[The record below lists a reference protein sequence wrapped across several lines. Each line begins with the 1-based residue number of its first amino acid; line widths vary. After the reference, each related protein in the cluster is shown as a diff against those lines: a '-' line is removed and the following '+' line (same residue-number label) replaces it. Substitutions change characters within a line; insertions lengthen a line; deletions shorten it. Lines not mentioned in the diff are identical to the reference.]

1 MGRPRKYKGLHDR
14 NKKYHSTEKG
24 KAAVKKYQNSERRKT
39 AQRDRARIRR
49 GTIVNKQQWFID
61 TYGDPGVAL
70 ELLDQKEKLVIKYLF
85 GLDGDPPLTQKA
97 IASMMDCSRQW
108 ISQLKK
114 KAEKKL
120 APLKK
125 EVRLDIPPENK
136 NPTNP

>member
-1 MGRPRKYKGLHDR
+1 MGRPRKYADLYGPQ
-14 NKKYHSTEKG
+14 KKYHSTEKG
-24 KAAVKKYQNSERRKT
+24 KAAVKKYRDSDRWKT
-39 AQRDRARIRR
+39 LQRDRARIRR
-49 GTIVNKQQWFID
+49 GTIVDKRRWFVD

-70 ELLDQKEKLVIKYLF
+70 ELLDQKEKFVVESLY
-85 GLDGDPPLTQKA
+85 GLNGNPPLTQKA

-125 EVRLDIPPENK
+125 EIKRDSPPENK